1 MEKLEVKGIEEGHL
15 EKCKNEINSLRPFLY
30 PMECNRF
37 IHLFVVYKKWR
48 IKRSKGTLLRHQH
61 TGAVPR
67 LWLIA
72 VDRDILVDLRTVIME
87 CALYPV

>member
-1 MEKLEVKGIEEGHL
+1 MFV
-15 EKCKNEINSLRPFLY
+15 
-30 PMECNRF
+30 RF
-37 IHLFVVYKKWR
+37 FVVYKKRR
-48 IKRSKGTLLRHQH
+48 IKRSKSSLLRHQH

-72 VDRDILVDLRTVIME
+72 VDREILVNLRTVIME